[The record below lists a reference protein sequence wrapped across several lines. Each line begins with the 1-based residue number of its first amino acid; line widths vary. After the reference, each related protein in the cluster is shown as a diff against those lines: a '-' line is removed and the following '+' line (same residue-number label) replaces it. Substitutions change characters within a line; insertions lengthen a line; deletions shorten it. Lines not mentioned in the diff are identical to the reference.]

1 MFLSNEQIE
10 ENKNRFLKLIS
21 EIDIEGADT
30 QGLVDFLLKS
40 DFFTAPASTQ
50 HYCSFP
56 GGNCYHSL
64 HVYDNLNEYV
74 NKYCPGRYDKNSII
88 ICGLLHDISKADFY
102 EIYTQNKKIYSE
114 KGTKS
119 DNHGRFDWFAEDA
132 YKVKDAKE
140 RFIAGTRGFNS
151 VAIIGRYIPLSLEET
166 IAIQYHMLNADDKAV
181 IYDMPVILNKYPLLT
196 LLHMADFISTFIPER
211 N

>member
-1 MFLSNEQIE
+1 MFLSKEQIE

-21 EIDIEGADT
+21 EINIEGADT

-50 HYCSFP
+50 YHCNFP

-64 HVYDNLNEYV
+64 HVYDNLDEYV

-102 EIYTQNKKIYSE
+102 EIYTQNRKIYSE

-119 DNHGRFDWFAEDA
+119 DNHGKFDWFAEDA

-140 RFIAGTRGFNS
+140 RFIAGTHGFNS
-151 VAIIGRYIPLSLEET
+151 VAIIGKYIPLSLEET
-166 IAIQYHMLNADDKAV
+166 IAIQYHMLNTDDKAV
-181 IYDMPVILNKYPLLT
+181 IYDMSAILNKYPLLT
-196 LLHMADFISTFIPER
+196 LLHAADFISTFIFER